1 MPFTEE
7 QKRERRKEASRK
19 YMESN
24 REKMKEY
31 HKNYNKNYRK
41 ANREK
46 LREYEKNW
54 KENNREKVREYDRKY
69 KENNPEKV
77 HKSGKISLWKHH
89 GLIDE
94 DYESLYNK
102 YMNTDYCE
110 RCNCKLTGNKPQT
123 STSRCMDHDHITGKF
138 RNVLCLCC
146 NSSLPKQTKKIINN
160 IKKDEN

>member
-1 MPFTEE
+1 MVLTEE
-7 QKRERRKEASRK
+7 QRKERKRERNKKWR
-19 YMESN
+19 ESN
-24 REKMKEY
+24 KEY
-31 HKNYNKNYRK
+31 HKKWCDSNKDKISEVNRK
-41 ANREK
+41 
-46 LREYEKNW
+46 W
-54 KENNREKVREYDRKY
+54 KENNPAKY
-69 KENNPEKV
+69 
-77 HKSGKISLWKHH
+77 HKSCTISQWKSN